1 MGMGTCP
8 GQCSIGSSQVA
19 SHNNVVNQC
28 KRSHRNFDLGGQL
41 EIPEQQIA
49 SIQYNKCCS
58 VSPYT
63 YNTLTCCWFIYIWVN
78 TAYLSPTS
86 MLPVT
91 SSPSQP
97 SSILHSPLLTAILY
111 SVQTILGLSHLPSQP
126 PEAMTLP
133 SVLTATSATPAF
145 RSSTLYF
152 FCSWPYR
159 NNFINSAIVID
170 KPIETTDTG
179 Y

>member
-1 MGMGTCP
+1 MGSCP
-8 GQCSIGSSQVA
+8 GQYSIDSSQVA
-19 SHNNVVNQC
+19 SHNIVVNRC
-28 KRSHRNFDLGGQL
+28 KLSHRNFDLGGQL

-63 YNTLTCCWFIYIWVN
+63 YNTLTCCWFIYLGQQS
-78 TAYLSPTS
+78 LS
-86 MLPVT
+86 LP
-91 SSPSQP
+91 PHP
-97 SSILHSPLLTAILY
+97 SSILHSPLQTTILY

-126 PEAMTLP
+126 PEAMILP

-145 RSSTLYF
+145 LSSTLYF

-159 NNFINSAIVID
+159 DNFIDSAIVID
-170 KPIETTDTG
+170 KPIEITDTG